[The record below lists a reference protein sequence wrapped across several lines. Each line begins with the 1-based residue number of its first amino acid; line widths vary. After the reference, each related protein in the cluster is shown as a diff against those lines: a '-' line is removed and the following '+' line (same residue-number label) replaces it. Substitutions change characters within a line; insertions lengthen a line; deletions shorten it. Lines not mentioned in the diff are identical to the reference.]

1 MAARYRLFSA
11 DSHLEI
17 SPQRWTERVPG
28 KYRDRAPRLVKL
40 SNGGDGIIVE
50 GRPLYVV
57 GLAIAGKPY
66 QRHELSGVTYGGSE
80 GAGSAEQR
88 IKEQNQDGVDGEILY
103 TSA

>member
-1 MAARYRLFSA
+1 MASKYRLFSA

-17 SPQRWTERVPG
+17 SPERWTERVPA

-40 SNGGDGIIVE
+40 PNGGDGIIIE

-66 QRHELSGVTYGGSE
+66 ERHELSQSIRNNFE
-80 GAGSAEQR
+80 PLNLE
-88 IKEQNQDGVDGEILY
+88 L
-103 TSA
+103 